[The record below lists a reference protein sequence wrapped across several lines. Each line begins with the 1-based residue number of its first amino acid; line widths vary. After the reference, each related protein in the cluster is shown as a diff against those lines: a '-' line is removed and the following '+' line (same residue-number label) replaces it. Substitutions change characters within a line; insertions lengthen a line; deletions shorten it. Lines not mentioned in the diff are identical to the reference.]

1 MIEKV
6 LVTGATGFIGLHCV
20 QQLLDAGYAVRGTLR
35 SLSREQEVR
44 NAMLKAGVS
53 DEHLEL
59 VEVDLMSDVGWPEA
73 VAGCDFVMHVASPF
87 IKGVPKH
94 EDDLIQPAVQGT
106 ERALSAAINAGVR
119 RVVLTSS
126 CAAIVAR
133 GSTGQTHFTEDDWT
147 DASSDRTPAYYK
159 SKTLAER
166 RAWELIEAQTGTQ
179 KTELSVINPAGV
191 VGPMLSRDIG
201 TSNAFIAEV
210 INGEVPGCPK
220 LHLGF
225 VDVRDVASAH
235 LAAMTRDEAC
245 GERFIISERELWFKE
260 ISDLL
265 RGAGY
270 EKSPTRVLP
279 TWLVKLL
286 AIFNADLKQIAGMA
300 GQATYTPADKAR
312 KLLNWQPRNVEVSIV
327 DTANQLVDEQLI

>member
-1 MIEKV
+1 MEKV

-20 QQLLDAGYAVRGTLR
+20 QQLLEAGYAVRGTVR

-44 NAMLKAGVS
+44 DAMTKAGTS

-59 VEVDLMSDVGWPEA
+59 VEADLMSDAGWPEA
-73 VAGCDFVMHVASPF
+73 VTGCDYVMHVASPF
-87 IKGVPKH
+87 IKGVPKD
-94 EDDLIQPAVQGT
+94 EDELIQPAVQGT
-106 ERALSAAINAGVR
+106 ERALSAAINAGVKK
-119 RVVLTSS
+119 VVLTSS

-133 GSTGQTHFTEDDWT
+133 GGKGKTHFTEDDWT
-147 DASSDRTPAYYK
+147 DTSSNRTPAYYK
-159 SKTLAER
+159 SKTLAEQ
-166 RAWELIEAQTGTQ
+166 RAWELVEAQTGDQ

-210 INGEVPGCPK
+210 IKGEVPGCPK

-235 LAAMTRDEAC
+235 LAAMTRSEAS

-265 RGAGY
+265 REAGY

-286 AIFNADLKQIAGMA
+286 AIFSADLKQIAGMA

-312 KLLNWQPRNVEVSIV
+312 KLLGWQPRNVEGSLVE
-327 DTANQLVDEQLI
+327 TANQLLDEQLI